1 MLKLRTTKRAV
12 TLTAAALALAG
23 GTALASAGSA
33 GAATHPG
40 PAATHSDAQLKVL
53 SKLAPGY
60 CFTPI
65 NIGQPGNVYGW
76 NGRYAGQVEQQYN
89 TCDGTVWAHYAWD
102 SGYAA
107 TYGGDTITLT
117 VSSPEGDYS
126 LPLQFSAN
134 QGHDQ
139 TVGGRNIHN
148 VSPDDWRA
156 GASWNNNG
164 CVAWGTLHWYGGAD
178 WSGPKATCGSWI
190 APR

>member
-1 MLKLRTTKRAV
+1 MPDDRQ
-12 TLTAAALALAG
+12 LTEAEERHLAEATERIVSPLAEADERVIE
-23 GTALASAGSA
+23 TALR
-33 GAATHPG
+33 P
-40 PAATHSDAQLKVL
+40 KR
-53 SKLAPGY
+53 LA
-60 CFTPI
+60 
-65 NIGQPGNVYGW
+65 GQPGNVYGW